1 MINRVIEIS
10 LRNRFIVVVLYGA
23 LAAWGWWAVRATPID
38 AIPDLSDNQVIVFT
52 DWPGHGPQEVE
63 DQVTYPLTVNL
74 QGLAGVRVVRS
85 QSAFGFSMIYVV
97 FEDDVDSYFA
107 RARVLERMSLIAK
120 TLPAG
125 VVPTLGPDATGV
137 GHVFWYTVES
147 PTLSLRELRTLQDW
161 FIRYQLNAVPGVA
174 EVASV
179 GGAVQQY
186 QIDVDPNRLRAFNVP
201 LSAVV
206 AAVRDSNVNVGGNV
220 IESNGAWLIVRG
232 VGLIASVDDI
242 KRIAIGAANGVPI
255 YVQQVAD
262 VHVGDAFRVASLVKG
277 TREAVGGVVVART
290 GVNTKA
296 VIDAVK
302 ARIAQLTPGLPPG
315 VRIVPF
321 YDRSSLIEQS
331 VATLRHTLLEEIAL
345 VTLAH
350 VVFLMHFRS
359 ILIVTLPLPI
369 AVLLSFLGM
378 YYAGITSNIMSLAGI
393 AIAIGVLVDAGIV
406 VTENAFRF
414 VEQRGVDPR
423 NRRLVR
429 QTVLESTRLVG
440 RPVFFSMAIILL
452 AFVPVFALTGQ
463 EGKLFHPLAF
473 TKTFAVLAATVMSV
487 TLVPV
492 LCSVLLGGR
501 MHAEAANPLM
511 RVLRRLYEPVLVA
524 ALDHRLVTVTLAG
537 LLFVGALVTARGIGS
552 EFMPPLN
559 EGDLLF
565 MPIADPS
572 ISLEENTRLAA
583 QQDAILERFPEV
595 EYAVAKVGRADTSTD
610 PSPLNMTETIV
621 HLKPRDR
628 WRPGMTLDR
637 LRAEMGRAV
646 QLPGVSN
653 VWTMPIINRIDMLTT
668 GVRSEVGVKVFGT
681 DIGVLEETARHVA
694 DVLRGVPGASNVYPE
709 QVSSGQYLNIE
720 IDRSAA
726 ARYGI
731 AVGEIQQVIETAIG
745 ETVLTTAIEGRRR
758 FPVRVRYSPAHRAD
772 AASLAEVLV
781 STPHGAQV
789 PLRELAHI
797 EHARGPAMISSEN
810 GLLLATVLLNVQGR
824 DVGGFVEEG
833 RERVAREVAMPAGYY
848 VAWSGGWE
856 NQAHARQRLTVVLP
870 FVLLVVFVLLYF
882 TYRSLSE
889 AAHVLLAVP
898 FALTGGVY
906 LLRLLGYN
914 FSVAVWV
921 GFIALFG
928 TAVQTAVVMVIYLEE
943 AVARKRRETG
953 GVLTRPALRE
963 AVIEGALLR
972 LRPKV
977 MTVSTV
983 VAGLLPI
990 MWSTRVGAE
999 VMKPLATPVL
1009 GGMVSSLLHV
1019 LVVTPVIFFWLQ
1031 ERRLGLQAEPR
1042 HNWRAAILSTGA
1054 VIVIA
1059 ASAAGVW
1066 RYAGNGSRE
1075 LPAEAGTVF
1084 QQIKAG
1090 NLRLELRSPAG
1101 TLRQGR
1107 NVFTIDFRSADGALV
1122 DVGKVGATANM
1133 RMPGMVMSGG
1143 LEVHR
1148 TPVAGRYEVT
1158 AEFGMAGAWPVSLEW
1173 DGPAGHGSVD
1183 FEGTVQ

>member
-1 MINRVIEIS
+1 
-10 LRNRFIVVVLYGA
+10 
-23 LAAWGWWAVRATPID
+23 
-38 AIPDLSDNQVIVFT
+38 
-52 DWPGHGPQEVE
+52 
-63 DQVTYPLTVNL
+63 
-74 QGLAGVRVVRS
+74 
-85 QSAFGFSMIYVV
+85 
-97 FEDDVDSYFA
+97 
-107 RARVLERMSLIAK
+107 
-120 TLPAG
+120 
-125 VVPTLGPDATGV
+125 
-137 GHVFWYTVES
+137 
-147 PTLSLRELRTLQDW
+147 
-161 FIRYQLNAVPGVA
+161 
-174 EVASV
+174 
-179 GGAVQQY
+179 
-186 QIDVDPNRLRAFNVP
+186 
-201 LSAVV
+201 
-206 AAVRDSNVNVGGNV
+206 
-220 IESNGAWLIVRG
+220 
-232 VGLIASVDDI
+232 
-242 KRIAIGAANGVPI
+242 
-255 YVQQVAD
+255 
-262 VHVGDAFRVASLVKG
+262 
-277 TREAVGGVVVART
+277 
-290 GVNTKA
+290 
-296 VIDAVK
+296 
-302 ARIAQLTPGLPPG
+302 
-315 VRIVPF
+315 
-321 YDRSSLIEQS
+321 
-331 VATLRHTLLEEIAL
+331 
-345 VTLAH
+345 
-350 VVFLMHFRS
+350 
-359 ILIVTLPLPI
+359 
-369 AVLLSFLGM
+369 
-378 YYAGITSNIMSLAGI
+378 
-393 AIAIGVLVDAGIV
+393 
-406 VTENAFRF
+406 
-414 VEQRGVDPR
+414 
-423 NRRLVR
+423 
-429 QTVLESTRLVG
+429 
-440 RPVFFSMAIILL
+440 
-452 AFVPVFALTGQ
+452 
-463 EGKLFHPLAF
+463 
-473 TKTFAVLAATVMSV
+473 
-487 TLVPV
+487 
-492 LCSVLLGGR
+492 
-501 MHAEAANPLM
+501 
-511 RVLRRLYEPVLVA
+511 
-524 ALDHRLVTVTLAG
+524 
-537 LLFVGALVTARGIGS
+537 
-552 EFMPPLN
+552 
-559 EGDLLF
+559 
-565 MPIADPS
+565 
-572 ISLEENTRLAA
+572 
-583 QQDAILERFPEV
+583 
-595 EYAVAKVGRADTSTD
+595 
-610 PSPLNMTETIV
+610 
-621 HLKPRDR
+621 
-628 WRPGMTLDR
+628 
-637 LRAEMGRAV
+637 
-646 QLPGVSN
+646 
-653 VWTMPIINRIDMLTT
+653 
-668 GVRSEVGVKVFGT
+668 
-681 DIGVLEETARHVA
+681 
-694 DVLRGVPGASNVYPE
+694 NVYPE

-781 STPHGAQV
+781 SSPHGAQV